1 MNVSSSTTGIEKD
14 LWRLTAPEFETW
26 ESRGEITATRN
37 VKQYH
42 LRTIQC
48 PLYYS
53 ASHFVAY
60 TYKLFYRY

>member
-42 LRTIQC
+42 SRTCVHTVPIVLQC
-48 PLYYS
+48 Q
-53 ASHFVAY
+53 SH
-60 TYKLFYRY
+60 T